1 MHIALWGISMI
12 TYEDF
17 RKVDMRVGRVLE
29 VKAFPGVRKPSYRLK
44 IDFGSDI
51 GIRNS
56 SAQITGY
63 RKDELIGRLVIAVVN
78 FPPKQIANFQS
89 EVLTLGVAD
98 RSRRNNWF
106 LIQPD
111 REVELGT
118 RVE

>member
-1 MHIALWGISMI
+1 MI

-29 VKAFPGVRKPSYRLK
+29 VEDFPVAKKPSYRLT
-44 IDFGSDI
+44 IDFGLEI
-51 GIRNS
+51 GVKRS

-63 RKDELIGRLVIAVVN
+63 RKEELVGRLVIGVVN

-98 RSRRNNWF
+98 GSKKNNWF
-106 LIQPD
+106 IIQPD
-111 REVELGT
+111 RDVELGT

>member
-1 MHIALWGISMI
+1 MI
-12 TYEDF
+12 TYENF
-17 RKVDMRVGRVLE
+17 RKIDMRVGKILE
-29 VKAFPGVRKPSYRLK
+29 VKDFPGARKPSYRLK
-44 IDFGSDI
+44 IDFGPDI
-51 GIRNS
+51 GVKNS

-63 RKDELIGRLVIAVVN
+63 RKEELIGRLVISVVN

-98 RSRRNNWF
+98 DSRRNSWF

>member
-1 MHIALWGISMI
+1 MI

-17 RKVDMRVGRVLE
+17 RRVDMRVGRVLE
-29 VKAFPGVRKPSYRLK
+29 VKDFSETKKPSYKLR
-44 IDFGSDI
+44 IDFGPDI
-51 GIRNS
+51 GIKNS

-63 RKDELIGRLVIAVVN
+63 RKEELIGRLVIAVLN
-78 FPPKQIANFQS
+78 FPSKQIANFQS

-98 RSRRNNWF
+98 KSRRNNWF

>member
-1 MHIALWGISMI
+1 MI
-12 TYEDF
+12 TYDDF

-29 VKAFPGVRKPSYRLK
+29 VMDFREAIKPSYRLK
-44 IDFGSDI
+44 IDFGPQI
-51 GIRNS
+51 GVRSS

-63 RKDELIGRLVIAVVN
+63 RRKELIGRLVIAVVN
-78 FPPKQIANFQS
+78 FPCKQVANFQS

-98 RSRRNNWF
+98 KSKKNNWF